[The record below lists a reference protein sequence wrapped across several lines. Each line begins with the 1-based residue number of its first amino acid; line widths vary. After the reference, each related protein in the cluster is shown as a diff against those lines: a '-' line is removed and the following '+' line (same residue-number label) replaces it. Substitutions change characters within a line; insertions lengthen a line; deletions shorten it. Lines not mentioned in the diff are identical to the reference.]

1 MLMYC
6 KILNAEIKRFDLNAQ
21 AIGKCPGWHRGTT
34 HHISPALTYEGQL
47 WEMTEGDN
55 MSEQPKRV

>member
-47 WEMTEGDN
+47 
-55 MSEQPKRV
+55 